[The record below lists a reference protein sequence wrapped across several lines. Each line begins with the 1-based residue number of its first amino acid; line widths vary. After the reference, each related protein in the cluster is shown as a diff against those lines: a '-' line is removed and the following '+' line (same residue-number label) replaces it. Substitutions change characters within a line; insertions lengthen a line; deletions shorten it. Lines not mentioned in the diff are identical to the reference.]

1 LFPYRE
7 QAWGWAAV
15 ASAALFVAALVA
27 LAGCGGG
34 GSSSSATAAATTG
47 ATGTTATVPKP
58 PPNPEEGTTFVTLG
72 SATGL
77 GLILADSEGRT
88 LYAFSSDAGGVP
100 SCYGACEKA
109 WPPLIISKG
118 EPEPSNGAS
127 AAKLGIVERKD
138 GTKQVTYAGQP
149 LYAFTGDKSPGQA
162 NGNGASAFGGE
173 WAALEGSGAPAG

>member
-1 LFPYRE
+1 LF
-7 QAWGWAAV
+7 
-15 ASAALFVAALVA
+15 LAALVA

-34 GSSSSATAAATTG
+34 GSSSSATGAATTG
-47 ATGTTATVPKP
+47 ATEPTATVPKP

-77 GLILADSEGRT
+77 GLVLADSEGRT
-88 LYAFSSDAGGVP
+88 LYAFSSDSGGVP

-109 WPPLIISKG
+109 WPPLIITKG

-138 GTKQVTYAGQP
+138 GSKQVTYAGQP
-149 LYAFTGDKSPGQA
+149 LYAYSGDASPGQA
-162 NGNGASAFGGE
+162 KGNGASAFGGE
-173 WAALEGSGAPAG
+173 WTALKGTGAPAG